1 MLSALLALTAC
12 SGTNLPGSDGKNQG
26 QDGGATTSASRAPAK
41 LEITPADSSKDVRAQ
56 QHVKVRAKT
65 GTLRSVRV
73 TDEDGDRLRGTRKQ
87 QTWTSEGR
95 LAPDERYEV
104 HVVASGPEGRR
115 TQRTSSFSTFEPEK
129 VADYHIVY
137 DEWTVGVAMPVSIQ
151 FDEAVAERYQDDIER
166 AVSVESTSDAE
177 GAWGWLDDRQLMWR
191 PKDHWEPGTRVSVN
205 APLTGYQ
212 TGPDSWIEHDATG
225 SMTIGRQQLTTVDID
240 DHEMQVK
247 QDGEILKTFPIS
259 SGRPGKDT
267 ETRSGKKVVILKDK
281 KMTMDSSTVGID
293 KGEEGYYKVKTKYN
307 VRVTW
312 TGEFLHSAP
321 WSVDAQGSSNVS
333 HGCVN
338 LSPEHAKW
346 FYEHSIAGDPVNF
359 TGSDRK
365 FAPDEGIGV
374 WQYSWQEWQQQ
385 SALG

>member
-1 MLSALLALTAC
+1 MALTAC
-12 SGTNLPGSDGKNQG
+12 SGTGLPGGDGKDPG
-26 QDGGATTSASRAPAK
+26 QDGGATSATSRAPAK
-41 LEITPADSSKDVRAQ
+41 LAISPGDSTTGVRARQ
-56 QHVKVRAKT
+56 QVRVRAKT
-65 GTLRSVRV
+65 GTLRSVTV
-73 TDEDGDRLRGTRKQ
+73 TDEDGNRLEGARKQ
-87 QTWTSEGR
+87 QTWASDGR

-104 HVVASGPEGRR
+104 HVVATGPEGRR
-115 TQRTSSFSTFEPEK
+115 TERTSTFSTFEPK
-129 VADYHIVY
+129 QVADYHIVY
-137 DEWTVGVAMPVSIQ
+137 DDWTVGVAMPVSIQ
-151 FDEAVAERYQDDIER
+151 FEEPVAESYQDDIER
-166 AVSVESTSDAE
+166 AVSVKSTSDAE

-191 PKDHWEPGTRVSVN
+191 PRNYWEPGTRVSVN

-212 TGPDSWIEHDATG
+212 TGPDSWIEDDATG
-225 SMTIGRQQLTTVDID
+225 SMTIGRRQLTTVDID
-240 DHEMQVK
+240 DHEMQVER
-247 QDGEILKTFPIS
+247 DGETLESFPIS
-259 SGRPGKDT
+259 SGRPGKET
-267 ETRSGKKVVILKDK
+267 ETRSGTKVVILKDK

-293 KGEEGYYKVKTKYN
+293 KGEKGYYKVDTKYN

-346 FYEHSIAGDPVNF
+346 FYEHTIAGDPVDF
-359 TGSDRK
+359 TGSDRE
-365 FAPDEGIGV
+365 FDPGEGIGV